1 MIAAIHWLLALLRYY
16 TVQAPFEAAA
26 RHFGGGVPREH
37 TVAHGA
43 LFFVTSTQ
51 SRSIVAD
58 CYIGVVTVGVFRHA
72 LRAADISAI
81 GQARVLQERRAVR
94 GAEAARPHGRHG
106 EQPEDERRGERAD
119 ASRFL
124 GLDEGRLLRG
134 GRGVHLLPG
143 HSSLSININE
153 TTAQFFNGGPATNPE
168 YQRQVAPIIERSACN
183 VESECLFFQ

>member
-1 MIAAIHWLLALLRYY
+1 MSTPTVGARWWSCHAARSLLVARARAHVMIAAIHWLLALLRYY
-16 TVQAPFEAAA
+16 TVQAPFEAAT

-81 GQARVLQERRAVR
+81 GQARVLQERRA
-94 GAEAARPHGRHG
+94 GAARGPHGRHG

-124 GLDEGRLLRG
+124 GLDEG
-134 GRGVHLLPG
+134 
-143 HSSLSININE
+143 
-153 TTAQFFNGGPATNPE
+153 
-168 YQRQVAPIIERSACN
+168 
-183 VESECLFFQ
+183 